1 MLRGLLLSIAALL
14 FGAAA
19 FFGVSGKW
27 PWHRL
32 PSAAPIQ
39 AEPVTAPA
47 AADVFTETID
57 TLHRGETLS
66 ALFARHNVAGID
78 FQGLD
83 PSLALNPRRLRP
95 GLIFTFRQSVGD
107 STPNHIVVRT
117 TPEQRVTFRRIS
129 DGWNAEAHPIRWAS
143 QEMRIDGEINN
154 SLYEALD
161 AGVTDEQ
168 LDSGNRQRLAWDLAD
183 VYAWEIDFTRD
194 IRPGDRFQ
202 VVFERLV
209 SEDGEA
215 RFGKILASDLTI
227 SGKSLTA
234 FRFTPS
240 SLKRPLYFDTEGGS
254 LRRAFLRAPVEFRR
268 ISSNFARARFHP
280 VLGRVRRHEGTDYAA
295 RPGTPVMAAGD
306 GVVLRSGWVGGYG
319 NFIEL
324 RHLNGITTRYGHL
337 RGFARK
343 VRRGAR
349 VEQGQVIGYVGST
362 GLASGPHLHYEFR
375 INGVAKDSRR
385 VKIGGGAPVPRGDLA
400 TFEQER
406 DRLLALLRQ
415 PDAVAAQPD
424 AIARQAAETSKRWL
438 P

>member
-1 MLRGLLLSIAALL
+1 MRRELYLSVALLVLGAAGFYGLRGS
-14 FGAAA
+14 
-19 FFGVSGKW
+19 W
-27 PWHRL
+27 PWPRI
-32 PSAAPIQ
+32 PATPVVAAPEPPP
-39 AEPVTAPA
+39 AEI
-47 AADVFTETID
+47 FTERFD
-57 TLHRGETLS
+57 TLQRGETLS
-66 ALFARHNVAGID
+66 DLFARNSVTGID
-78 FQGLD
+78 FHRLD
-83 PSLALNPRRLRP
+83 PALALNPRKLRP
-95 GLIFTFRQSVGD
+95 GLVFSFRQTIGD
-107 STPNHIVVRT
+107 SAPFRIVVRT

-129 DGWNAEAHPIRWAS
+129 QDWNAEAQPIRWMP
-143 QEMRIDGEINN
+143 QEMRIEGAIDN

-161 AGVTDEQ
+161 AGVSDEQ

-215 RFGKILASDLTI
+215 RFGRVLASDLTI

-240 SLKRPLYFDTEGGS
+240 TAKSALYFDTDGGS

-295 RPGTPVMAAGD
+295 RPGTPIMAAGD
-306 GVVLRSGWVGGYG
+306 GVVLRAGWAGGYG
-319 NFIEL
+319 NLIEL

-343 VRRGAR
+343 LRRGMR
-349 VEQGQVIGYVGST
+349 VEQGQVIGYVGAT

-385 VKIGGGAPVPRGDLA
+385 VKIGGGAPVPKADLPA
-400 TFEQER
+400 FEQER
-406 DRLLALLRQ
+406 DRLLTLLRR
-415 PDAVAAQPD
+415 PTDVAGARE
-424 AIARQAAETSKRWL
+424 AIAQHAAETSKRWL

>member
-1 MLRGLLLSIAALL
+1 MLRRLGLSIAALV

-19 FFGVSGKW
+19 FVGLSGTW

-32 PSAAPIQ
+32 PAPTTAAP
-39 AEPVTAPA
+39 PPA
-47 AADVFTETID
+47 TFTETID
-57 TLHRGETLS
+57 TLQRGETVS
-66 ALFARHNVAGID
+66 DLFARQNVAGID
-78 FQGLD
+78 FHRLD
-83 PSLALNPRRLRP
+83 PALALNPRRLRP
-95 GLIFTFRQSVGD
+95 GLIFSFRQTVGD
-107 STPNHIVVRT
+107 SAPSHIVVRT

-129 DGWNAEAHPIRWAS
+129 DGWNAESQPIRWRP
-143 QEMRIDGEINN
+143 QETRIEGAIDN

-161 AGVTDEQ
+161 AGVSNEL

-202 VVFERLV
+202 VVFERLI
-209 SEDGEA
+209 SEDGEV
-215 RFGKILASDLTI
+215 RFGRVLASDLTI

-234 FRFTPS
+234 IRFSPS
-240 SLKRPLYFDTEGGS
+240 ASRSALYFDADGGS

-268 ISSNFARARFHP
+268 ISSNFTNRRFHP
-280 VLGRVRRHEGTDYAA
+280 VLGRSRRHEGTDYAA

-306 GVVLRSGWVGGYG
+306 GVVLRSGWSGGYG
-319 NFIEL
+319 NLVEL

-337 RGFARK
+337 RGVARK
-343 VRRGAR
+343 IRRGTR

-375 INGVAKDSRR
+375 MNGVAKDSRR
-385 VKIGGGAPVPRGDLA
+385 VKIGGGAPVPKADRA
-400 TFEQER
+400 AFEQER
-406 DRLLALLRQ
+406 DRLLVLLR
-415 PDAVAAQPD
+415 DSTSAVAQPD
-424 AIARQAAETSKRWL
+424 AIARQAPETPKRWL

>member
-1 MLRGLLLSIAALL
+1 MLRGLLLSFAALA

-19 FFGVSGKW
+19 FFGLNGQW
-27 PWHRL
+27 PWHQL
-32 PSAAPIQ
+32 KPAPP
-39 AEPVTAPA
+39 EPVSAPPPPA
-47 AADVFTETID
+47 EIFTETTD

-78 FQGLD
+78 FHRLD
-83 PSLALNPRRLRP
+83 PALALNPRRLRP
-95 GLIFTFRQSVGD
+95 GLVFTFRQSMAD
-107 STPNHIVVRT
+107 SGPTHIVVRT
-117 TPEQRVTFRRIS
+117 TPEQRVIFRRIS
-129 DGWNAEAHPIRWAS
+129 DSWNAEAQPIRWVP
-143 QEMRIDGEINN
+143 QEMRIEGEIDN

-161 AGVTDEQ
+161 AGVRDEQ

-209 SEDGEA
+209 SEDGEV
-215 RFGKILASDLTI
+215 RFGRVLASDLTI
-227 SGKSLTA
+227 AGKSLTA

-240 SLKRPLYFDTEGGS
+240 TAKSALFFDTDGGS

-268 ISSNFARARFHP
+268 ISSNFARARLHP
-280 VLGRVRRHEGTDYAA
+280 VLGRVRRHQGTDYAA

-306 GVVLRSGWVGGYG
+306 GTVVRAGWVGGYG
-319 NFIEL
+319 NLIEL

-337 RGFARK
+337 RGFARRI
-343 VRRGAR
+343 RRGTR
-349 VEQGQVIGYVGST
+349 VEQGQIIGYVGAT

-385 VKIGGGAPVPRGDLA
+385 VKIGGGAPVPKGDRA
-400 TFEQER
+400 AFEQER
-406 DRLLALLRQ
+406 DRLLAALRV
-415 PDAVAAQPD
+415 PAAVSVQPD
-424 AIARQAAETSKRWL
+424 AIAQQAAETSMRWL

>member
-1 MLRGLLLSIAALL
+1 MLRGLGLSLAALV

-19 FFGVSGKW
+19 FFGLSGSW

-32 PSAAPIQ
+32 PATPAA
-39 AEPVTAPA
+39 PVTAEPPPA
-47 AADVFTETID
+47 VYTETID
-57 TLHRGETLS
+57 TLQQGETLS
-66 ALFARHNVAGID
+66 DLFARNKVAGID
-78 FQGLD
+78 FQRLD
-83 PSLALNPRRLRP
+83 PSLALNPRKLRP
-95 GLIFTFRQSVGD
+95 GLIFSFRQAVGD
-107 STPNHIVVRT
+107 SIPSHIVVRT

-129 DGWNAEAHPIRWAS
+129 EGWNAEAEPIRWRQ
-143 QEMRIDGEINN
+143 QEMRIEGPINN

-161 AGVTDEQ
+161 AGVSDKQ

-215 RFGKILASDLTI
+215 RFGRVLASDLTI

-234 FRFTPS
+234 VRFSPS
-240 SLKRPLYFDTEGGS
+240 SSRGALYFDADGGS

-268 ISSNFARARFHP
+268 ISSNFAYRRFHP
-280 VLGRVRRHEGTDYAA
+280 VLGRTRRHEGTDYAA
-295 RPGTPVMAAGD
+295 RPGTQVLAAGD
-306 GVVLRSGWVGGYG
+306 GVVLRAGWAGGYG
-319 NFIEL
+319 NLVEL

-337 RGFARK
+337 RGFASK
-343 VRRGAR
+343 VRRGVR

-375 INGVAKDSRR
+375 MNGVAKDSRR
-385 VKIGGGAPVPRGDLA
+385 VKIGGGAPVPKSDRA
-400 TFEQER
+400 AFEQER
-406 DRLLALLRQ
+406 DRLMVLLRDSTGTLA
-415 PDAVAAQPD
+415 PAD
-424 AIARQAAETSKRWL
+424 AIARQGAETSQRWL